1 MDGPLE
7 GFRVVDCS
15 RGTAGPRLTWLLAD
29 YGADVIWVEP
39 PGGCPWRDSL
49 AVQYSVFG
57 RNKRSVELD
66 LRSDQG
72 REGLFELLGSADVFV
87 ETWRPGVADRL
98 GLSYETLHARFSE
111 LVYCSISGFGPGR
124 SASDLPGH
132 EALVVAAVGAMSAVG
147 HREGPIYLGLPTASA
162 GAAYIAAIG
171 VLAALLR
178 RADDGWGR
186 KVETSLLDG
195 MVAYLAQ
202 GWGYSD
208 TVVSVARMMAS
219 RFVSRTFRCADDEY
233 LGVCTFARGGFDR
246 MIAVLG
252 IADRFA
258 PDTGDAAAGLT
269 PEEASIIFNE
279 LPEIFATQPRKVW
292 IERLIEADVAAIPC
306 LRQGEVFDEPQAVH
320 NQMVVEV
327 ADPVLGPVQQ
337 AAPAIRFEKTPAGA
351 PRPLPA
357 PGQHTDEVL
366 REAAGLQ
373 RRASRERTAEPDDR
387 PLLDGVRI
395 LDLGHWY
402 AGPFSSRLLADLGAD
417 VIKLEPPSG
426 DGMRGFE
433 RAFSAAQAGKRA
445 IAADLKAPE
454 LAPLRDYLLGWA
466 TMVQHNLRPGV
477 VERLGLGYD
486 DVRAANPEMLYLNA
500 PGWGSTGPEILR
512 QSFAPLMSGYVG
524 AAFEIAG
531 AHNPPMFPAANEDS
545 GAGLLGAVSILLALV
560 NRKLGGAPQY
570 LELPQLNSAITDV
583 AHIVRQADRT
593 VLGSNGLDTLQ
604 MGTGPLRRIY
614 QTADGWLCIVVT
626 SDTHLRALGETLG
639 LALVQEERF
648 ASVAAA
654 AANAYP
660 LESIL
665 TEAFL
670 ARPTAE
676 LLSQLR
682 VAGVPAVEPAL
693 NNVRPFMDDP
703 LNERL
708 GRVGEF
714 THPRYG
720 HVKEPAVMVRV
731 SDARVPDH
739 RRAPEL
745 GEHTDEILTE
755 SGYTAEQI
763 AGLRSAGLI
772 V

>member
-1 MDGPLE
+1 
-7 GFRVVDCS
+7 
-15 RGTAGPRLTWLLAD
+15 LLAD
-29 YGADVIWVEP
+29 YGADVIWIEP
-39 PGGCPWRDSL
+39 PGGDPWRESL
-49 AVQYSVFG
+49 AVEYSVFG

-66 LRSDQG
+66 LKSDSG
-72 REGLFELLGSADVFV
+72 RASLLELLATADVFV
-87 ETWRPGVADRL
+87 ESWRLGVADRL
-98 GLSYETLHARFSE
+98 GLSYEALHSRFPE
-111 LVYCSISGFGPGR
+111 LVCCSISGFGPGR
-124 SASDLPGH
+124 PDSDLPGH
-132 EALVVAAVGAMSAVG
+132 EALVVAAVGAMSVTG

-162 GAAYIAAIG
+162 GAAYVGAIG
-171 VLAALLR
+171 ILAALLR
-178 RADDGWGR
+178 REDDGWGR

-208 TVVSVARMMAS
+208 TVTSLARMMAS

-233 LGVCTFARGGFDR
+233 LGVCTFARGAFDR
-246 MIAVLG
+246 LLTVLG
-252 IADRFA
+252 IAHRFSA
-258 PDTGDAAAGLT
+258 GTGDASAALT
-269 PEEASIIFNE
+269 PEEASIIYNE

-292 IERLIEADVAAIPC
+292 IERLIEADIAAIPS
-306 LRQGEVFDEPQAVH
+306 LRQGEVFDEPQVVH

-327 ADPVLGPVQQ
+327 ADPVLGPLQQ
-337 AAPAIRFEKTPAGA
+337 VAPAIRFARTPVGP
-351 PRPLPA
+351 PRPMPR
-357 PGQHTDEVL
+357 PGQHTGEVL
-366 REAAGLQ
+366 RELGEVP
-373 RRASRERTAEPDDR
+373 RRERRIRTGEPDNR

-417 VIKLEPPSG
+417 VIKLEPPVG

-445 IAADLKAPE
+445 IGANLKAPE
-454 LAPLRDYLLGWA
+454 LARLREHLLSWA
-466 TMVQHNLRPGV
+466 TIVHHNLRPGV
-477 VERLGLGYD
+477 VERLGLGYE
-486 DVRAANPEMLYLNA
+486 DVVAVNPGLLYLNA
-500 PGWGSTGPEILR
+500 PGWGSTGPETLR

-545 GAGLLGAVSILLALV
+545 GAGLLGGVSILLGLV
-560 NRKLGGAPQY
+560 HAKLGGAPQY

-583 AHIVRQADRT
+583 AHIVRRADRT
-593 VLGSNGLDTLQ
+593 VLGAGSLDILQ
-604 MGTGPLRRIY
+604 MGTRPLRRLY
-614 QTADGWLCIVVT
+614 GTADGWLCIVVT
-626 SDTHLRALGETLG
+626 SDAQLRALGETLG
-639 LALVQEERF
+639 LALVQDERF
-648 ASVAAA
+648 ATMAAA
-654 AANAYP
+654 EQNAYP

-665 TEAFL
+665 TDAFASEA
-670 ARPTAE
+670 TAE

-682 VAGVPAVEPAL
+682 AVGVPAVEPAL
-693 NNVRPFMDDP
+693 NNIKPFMDDP

-714 THPRYG
+714 NHPRYG
-720 HVKEPAVMVRV
+720 HVKEPAVMVRI
-731 SDARVPDH
+731 SDARVPRN

-763 AGLRSAGLI
+763 AGLRSSGVI